1 MSEKQVSIELCQD
14 TFDLTLASFSG
25 ENLVSKPEDEAEE
38 ADEGGPDPPRPQ
50 PDRGEHLAPVPEQ
63 HGLQRVRGSAQGG
76 QPGPPVTVSL
86 AQQPTQ
92 PNNPMRYQTNNPQ
105 EVDQNLW

>member
-1 MSEKQVSIELCQD
+1 MTEKQVSIELCQD
-14 TFDLTLASFSG
+14 TFDLTLAPFSG

-38 ADEGGPDPPRPQ
+38 EDEGGPDPPGSQ
-50 PDRGEHLAPVPEQ
+50 PDRREHVAPVSEQ

-76 QPGPPVTVSL
+76 QSRPPVTVSL
-86 AQQPTQ
+86 ARQPTQ

>member
-1 MSEKQVSIELCQD
+1 MTEKQVSIKLVQDIFANLCD
-14 TFDLTLASFSG
+14 FSG

-38 ADEGGPDPPRPQ
+38 ADEGGPDPPWPQ
-50 PDRGEHLAPVPEQ
+50 PDGGEHLAPVSEQ
-63 HGLQRVRGSAQGG
+63 HGLQRVRGPAQGG
-76 QPGPPVTVSL
+76 QSGASVTVSL
-86 AQQPTQ
+86 ARVQPTQ